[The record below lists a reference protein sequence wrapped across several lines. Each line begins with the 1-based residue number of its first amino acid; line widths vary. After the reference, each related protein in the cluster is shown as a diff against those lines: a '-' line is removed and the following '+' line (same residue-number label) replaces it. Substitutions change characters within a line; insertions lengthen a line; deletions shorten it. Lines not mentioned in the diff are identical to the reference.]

1 MPPRRYYFRS
11 TDGSSLGPFNLNIV
25 AEMIRADKVKANTP
39 VSLDGQDFKP
49 MKSFPELATLLS
61 VETES
66 DIPGLSDDDIIEST
80 PLYSGSFTEVSLPK
94 LLYHFIAAKV
104 TGRLLVSNQ
113 VVKKELFLVNGKLV
127 AAISNLKRDRLGQ
140 HLLRKGV
147 ISQDQL
153 DDILDRASNR
163 DERLGE
169 YLIQNKVVE
178 PHELFVHL
186 SDQLKEK
193 VYEVFSWRVGSYAFY
208 EGQEYKGSI
217 LPMNQNPW
225 ELISEGVRQGYELPE
240 FETLFEQ
247 YLDYVLLKVENK
259 TLHINQ
265 LDLHPLELKVFKAA
279 SSQRALRDIL
289 ARDGGDEKKD
299 KVILGTIYMGL
310 ELELLTFGEKYES
323 VQDLPGDSAAAA
335 EWDLSMTADDS
346 GLQAEGDDLLSMGI
360 LATPP
365 VSRQEQKLLEKL
377 NKIKEQDFFER
388 LGLERTASSSDVS
401 RSFLDAARIYHPDQ
415 IPGDIPDSTRDL
427 YTQIFSLLNEA
438 HQKLSDD
445 KARSDY
451 LEALE
456 SGLDDSQVDV
466 GNIIEAEN
474 CFQRGEVLLG
484 ARKYEQALGEFEKAI
499 QLNPDEG
506 EFHIYRGYAGFMSNT
521 SSDSA
526 VKNHCINTIN
536 TGLKMRGGEVA
547 MGFLFLGRIYKA
559 GGDKEMSVKMFK
571 KAVNLDRGLVEAS
584 RELRL
589 MSMRS
594 EKKGLFRR
602 K

>member
-1 MPPRRYYFRS
+1 MPPRRYYFRT
-11 TDGSSLGPFNLNIV
+11 TDGASLGPFNLNIV
-25 AEMIRADKVKANTP
+25 AEMIRADKVKASTP

-66 DIPGLSDDDIIEST
+66 DNLDLPDDDLLET
-80 PLYSGSFTEVSLPK
+80 APLYSGSFTEVSLPK

-127 AAISNLKRDRLGQ
+127 AAVSNLKRDRLGQ

-147 ISQDQL
+147 ISQEQL
-153 DDILDRASNR
+153 DEILDRASNR

-169 YLIQNKVVE
+169 YLIQNKIVE
-178 PHELFVHL
+178 PHVLFVHL
-186 SDQLKEK
+186 SEQLKEK
-193 VYEVFSWRVGSYAFY
+193 VYEVFSWRVGNYAFY
-208 EGQEYKGSI
+208 EGQEYEGSV

-225 ELISEGVRQGYELPE
+225 ELISEGVRQGYELAE

-247 YLDYVLLKVENK
+247 YMECVLLNLENK

-279 SSQRALRDIL
+279 SSQRTLRDIL
-289 ARDGGDEKKD
+289 ARHGGDESKD
-299 KVILGTIYMGL
+299 KTILGTLYMGM

-323 VQDLPGDSAAAA
+323 ARDLPGDNAAAM
-335 EWDLSMTADDS
+335 EWDLSMTDGDQDLPAESEDS
-346 GLQAEGDDLLSMGI
+346 LMTGL

-388 LGLERTASSSDVS
+388 LALERTASTAEVS

-415 IPGDIPDSTRDL
+415 IPGDIPDSTREL

-438 HQKLSDD
+438 QQKLSND
-445 KARSDY
+445 KERKEY

-456 SGLDDSQVDV
+456 SGLEDSQVDV

-484 ARKYEQALGEFEKAI
+484 ARKYEQALEEFDKAVK
-499 QLNPDEG
+499 LNPDEG
-506 EFHIYRGYAGFMSNT
+506 EFYIYQGYARFMSV
-521 SSDSA
+521 SGSDSA
-526 VKNHCINTIN
+526 VTNHCINTIGK
-536 TGLKMRGGEVA
+536 GLKMRGDEVA
-547 MGFLFLGRIYKA
+547 MGFLFLGRIFKTN
-559 GGDKEMSVKMFK
+559 GDKEKAVRMFK
-571 KAVNLDRGLVEAS
+571 KAINLDRGLVEAS

-589 MSMRS
+589 ISMRS